1 MRTLG
6 SLDFIGVELFVPTI
20 LNYHSRTEIS
30 SILYSMGSLISCREG
45 VRARCML

>member
-20 LNYHSRTEIS
+20 LNYHSRTEFPAFY
-30 SILYSMGSLISCREG
+30 ILW
-45 VRARCML
+45 VH